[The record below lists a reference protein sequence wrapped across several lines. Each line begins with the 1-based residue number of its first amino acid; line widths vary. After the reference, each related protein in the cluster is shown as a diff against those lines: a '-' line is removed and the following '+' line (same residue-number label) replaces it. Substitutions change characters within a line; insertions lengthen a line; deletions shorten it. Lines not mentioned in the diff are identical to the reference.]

1 MEYAR
6 GNEVSNDG
14 GKGGSDRK
22 EEPAISLPEFAEAGG
37 LSEDI
42 LDVGGAVGDV
52 RHDRQQEKT
61 QSRIKGED
69 RLGCGISGSE
79 VDDHDGREY
88 QVVNQ
93 PPTFPELDGVGDVVL
108 EARGVHGDSLLQS
121 CGAPPECLRRIGE
134 KAL

>member
-42 LDVGGAVGDV
+42 RDVGCAVCDV
-52 RHDRQQEKT
+52 GHDRQQEKT
-61 QSRIKGED
+61 QSESSVRIALDAGYPAAKWMITMAASA
-69 RLGCGISGSE
+69 RL
-79 VDDHDGREY
+79 
-88 QVVNQ
+88 
-93 PPTFPELDGVGDVVL
+93 
-108 EARGVHGDSLLQS
+108 
-121 CGAPPECLRRIGE
+121 
-134 KAL
+134 

>member
-6 GNEVSNDG
+6 RDEVGNDG
-14 GKGGSDRK
+14 SEGGSDHK

-42 LDVGGAVGDV
+42 RDVGCAVGDV

-61 QSRIKGED
+61 QSRIKRED
-69 RLGCGISGSE
+69 RLGCGISGCE
-79 VDDHDGREY
+79 VDDHDGSEY

-93 PPTFPELDGVGDVVL
+93 PPTFPELDGVGDVV
-108 EARGVHGDSLLQS
+108 A
-121 CGAPPECLRRIGE
+121 
-134 KAL
+134 